1 MFNSAR
7 TNGYILTTSRSSADD
22 YLILSWTEEVIVTTL
37 ETFPKKAESGK
48 VDQTRLDVWL
58 ALRDS
63 TGKVFGNLLVST
75 FTTILLLTSI
85 FGTSCG
91 RALSADE
98 TEIAADETEI
108 ALNALKQAQCL
119 EQP

>member
-48 VDQTRLDVWL
+48 VDQTRLDVWS
-58 ALRDS
+58 ALRTLQVVERLPSGNTDLVMLDS
-63 TGKVFGNLLVST
+63 
-75 FTTILLLTSI
+75 
-85 FGTSCG
+85 
-91 RALSADE
+91 
-98 TEIAADETEI
+98 AA
-108 ALNALKQAQCL
+108 NG
-119 EQP
+119 